1 MRDEAALFA
10 ALGDDTR
17 LGLVARL
24 GEGPSSIAGLTRG
37 GDLTRQAVTKHLY
50 VLERAGLVSCAR
62 LGRESLWELRRQ
74 RLEEARAFLDVM
86 SQRWDDRLERLRVYV
101 EDHKP

>member
-17 LGLVARL
+17 LGLVTRL
-24 GEGPSSIAGLTRG
+24 GEGPLSIAALTRG
-37 GDLTRQAVTKHLY
+37 GVLTRQAVTKHLY
-50 VLERAGLVSCAR
+50 VLENAGLVTCAR

-74 RLEEARAFLDVM
+74 RLEEARAFLDLM
-86 SQRWDDRLERLRVYV
+86 SRRWDDRIENLRAYV
-101 EDHKP
+101 ED

>member
-17 LGLVARL
+17 LGLLTRL
-24 GEGPSSIAGLTRG
+24 GEEPSSIAGLTRG
-37 GDLTRQAVTKHLY
+37 GVLTRQAVTKHLY
-50 VLERAGLVSCAR
+50 ILEKAGLVTCAR

-74 RLEEARAFLDVM
+74 RLEDARAFLDLM
-86 SQRWDDRLERLRVYV
+86 SRRWDDRIERLRAHV
-101 EDHKP
+101 EIS